1 MEQKEK
7 KSASSWDIRKKTGVA
22 VAAAVIIYALIA
34 VFFHFHYFPG
44 TEINGYSCG
53 FRSVGKVKV
62 VDEKSYYFVWNYREV
77 EKIFLKNCD
86 IFFLE
91 KGRVN

>member
-53 FRSVGKVKV
+53 FRSVGKVK
-62 VDEKSYYFVWNYREV
+62 EMIKGGV
-77 EKIFLKNCD
+77 ECVSRP
-86 IFFLE
+86 E
-91 KGRVN
+91 AWQR